1 MAQCFRVLAEFLE
14 DRVQYPALTSGSFQA
29 PVTPAR
35 GFYTLFPTLRVPV
48 FMRAHRHTLIN
59 EHMHK

>member
-14 DRVQYPALTSGSFQA
+14 DRVQYPALTSGSFRA

-35 GFYTLFPTLRVPV
+35 GFYTLFPTLRVPAFTV
-48 FMRAHRHTLIN
+48 HIDTH
-59 EHMHK
+59 